1 MSKFKSINGAIAIVA
16 VSFPDGTYQAYSGKI
31 SEIEVYKEDDDLFF
45 SPATINLEKI
55 LKLRFPQGF
64 TSTISNE
71 NINQS
76 IIKITNEGELNGTKV
91 YDETESSTISA
102 FPR

>member
-1 MSKFKSINGAIAIVA
+1 MSKFKSIDGAIAIVA

-45 SPATINLEKI
+45 LPATINLEKI

-64 TSTISNE
+64 TSTVYNG
-71 NINQS
+71 NINQLLLDA
-76 IIKITNEGELNGTKV
+76 EG
-91 YDETESSTISA
+91 D
-102 FPR
+102 